1 MNAQINQISQNEY
14 YPDVLLEALSK
25 DAPQAGGA
33 VLNGPVSRRGFL
45 KASAIAGGGMVLG
58 FSLLGGSHEARA
70 GAPGGF
76 GPPQPLRPDAYVKIG
91 TDGKVTIYSKNPEI
105 GQGIK
110 TALPQVIAE
119 ELDVKWDDVT
129 VEQAPIDAALYPSQ
143 FAGGSMSVPL
153 AYNAMRQAGAA
164 ARAMLVAAAAQ
175 EWGVPASEITTKEG
189 VVTHAAS
196 RRSMSYGQLATK
208 AASMPVPAANELKFK
223 DPKDYTIV
231 GQRLTGVD
239 NVKLVT
245 GQPLFGVDV
254 QLPGMKVAVY
264 EKCPAF
270 GGKVASANL
279 DEIRKLPGVVDAFIL
294 EGDGNPASL
303 MPGVAIVAD
312 NTWAAFSA
320 KKKLKVT
327 WDESTGSKDSW
338 TAFSSRAKE
347 AAKAPGAQELR
358 KAGDVESA
366 LSGAAKKVE
375 AFYTFGFVS
384 HQPLEPQNTT
394 AWYKKDPAGDK
405 LEIWGSVQIPDGA
418 RTSAARVVGVDPKN
432 AVLHQLRIGGGFGR
446 RLMHEYAVEAAAIS
460 KQAGG
465 IPVKLMWTRE
475 DDMTHDFYRVGGFHN
490 FRAGLDAN
498 GKLVAWDGHVISFSD
513 AFPTPVQVG
522 GGGGPGPAGPRAVQG
537 GGWPSPAEFPAEY
550 TPNYRLTQTLF
561 PLQVPCGPYRAPG
574 SNTAAYVVQC
584 FLHEVAVASGRPHDE
599 FLIDVFSQK
608 QPAPAAGPGGFG
620 GMGGGLNAERAI
632 ATIKEVVKRSNYGKP
647 PAGRYHGLAFHFS
660 HQGHFAEVAEVSV
673 NDQKQ
678 IKVHKVWVVGDI
690 GSPVINPSGA
700 ENQVQGS
707 VVDAISSLSQ
717 EVTIENGRVK
727 EQNFDTYKLARM
739 PVTPEVDVHFLPTN
753 YNPTGVGEPAYPP
766 AVPAI
771 LNAVYAATGHRIR
784 TLPVTREGFSVV

>member
-1 MNAQINQISQNEY
+1 MNAQIKQIPQNEY
-14 YPDVLLEALSK
+14 YPDVLLDALAK
-25 DAPQAGGA
+25 DGA
-33 VLNGPVSRRGFL
+33 VAGSVLAGPVSRRGFL
-45 KASAIAGGGMVLG
+45 KVSAVTGGGLVIGL
-58 FSLLGGSHEARA
+58 SLGGGNEAKA

-76 GPPQPLRPDAYVKIG
+76 GAPAPLRPDAYVKIG
-91 TDGKVTIYSKNPEI
+91 SDGKVTIYSKNPEI

-110 TALPQVIAE
+110 TSLPQVIAE
-119 ELDVKWDDVT
+119 ELDVKWADVI
-129 VEQAPIDAALYPSQ
+129 VEQAPINAALYPSQ

-153 AYNAMRQAGAA
+153 AYNAMREAGAA
-164 ARAMLVAAAAQ
+164 ARQMLIAAAAQ
-175 EWGVPASEITTKEG
+175 EWGVPASEITTSEG
-189 VVTHAAS
+189 VVRHAAS
-196 RRSMSYGQLATK
+196 RRSISYGQLATK
-208 AASMPVPAANELKFK
+208 AASMPVPSRDQLKFK
-223 DPKDYTIV
+223 DPKDYKIV
-231 GQRLTGVD
+231 GQRITGVD
-239 NVKLVT
+239 NLKLVT
-245 GQPLFGVDV
+245 GQPLFGIDM

-270 GGKVASANL
+270 GGKVVSANL

-294 EGDGNPASL
+294 EGDGNPTSL

-312 NTWAAFSA
+312 NTWAALSA
-320 KKKLKVT
+320 RKKLKVT
-327 WDESTGSKDSW
+327 WDESTASKDSW
-338 TAFSSRAKE
+338 TAFSAQAKE

-358 KAGDVESA
+358 KSGDVEAALASA
-366 LSGAAKKVE
+366 TKKVE

-394 AWYKKDPAGDK
+394 AWYKKDPSGDK

-418 RTSAARVVGVDPKN
+418 RTAAARAVGVAPEN
-432 AVLHQLRIGGGFGR
+432 AVLHQLRVGGGFGR

-490 FRAGLDAN
+490 FRAGLDAS

-513 AFPTPVQVG
+513 AFATPVTVG
-522 GGGGPGPAGPRAVQG
+522 GGGGGGGRGPRAVQG

-584 FLHEVAVASGRPHDE
+584 FLHEVAVASGRRHDE

-608 QPAPAAGPGGFG
+608 QPAPAAPGGFG
-620 GMGGGLNAERAI
+620 GMGGLVPERAI
-632 ATIKEVVKRSNYGKP
+632 ATIREVVRRSNYGNP
-647 PAGRYHGLAFHFS
+647 PPGRHHGLAFHFS

-673 NDQKQ
+673 NAQKQ

-717 EVTIENGRVK
+717 EINIEKGRVQEK
-727 EQNFDTYKLARM
+727 NFDVYKLARM
-739 PVTPEVDVHFLPTN
+739 PVTPEVDVYFLPTN

-784 TLPVTREGFSVV
+784 TLPITREGFSVV